1 MNAAAILAEFSQVAA
16 RKLAVSSE
24 ESYRIWITRFLR
36 FLDTPEC
43 RRIESS
49 ERKVE
54 GFLSGMAR
62 EDYSRVSQNQAFNAI
77 LFLYR
82 HVFKKELK
90 EVDAARCKVHS
101 KERYTPTRE
110 EIVAMFH
117 ELRDT
122 PTYRVRLLVALLY
135 GCGLRVSEGCQLR
148 IKDLDIGRMSLTVH
162 DGKGM
167 KDRQVRLP
175 EILVPVLG
183 KHLSRATALAEI
195 DIAERQP
202 VQLPGRLAI
211 KYPAWQ
217 FETRWHFLFPSPKPC
232 QHPRTGQ
239 LVRWCVGPE
248 VIQRAVRAAAGRAG
262 VAGVV
267 TPHCLRHSFCSH
279 LLDSGKSMRRVQ
291 EAMGHSDIRTTAGY
305 ARKECLDLR
314 SPLDGG
320 ENDHDFRRLG

>member
-1 MNAAAILAEFSQVAA
+1 MNTSAILAEFSQVAA
-16 RKLAVSSE
+16 RKLAISSE
-24 ESYRIWITRFLR
+24 DSYRIWIGKFLR

-43 RRIESS
+43 RRLDTS

-90 EVDAARCKVHS
+90 EVDAARCKTHT
-101 KERYTPTRE
+101 KERYAPTRE
-110 EIVAMFH
+110 EIVAMFR
-117 ELRDT
+117 ELHDT

-135 GCGLRVSEGCQLR
+135 GCGLRVTEGCQLR
-148 IKDLDIGRMSLTVH
+148 IKDLDIPRMTLTVH

-175 EILVPVLG
+175 ELLV
-183 KHLSRATALAEI
+183 TALQKHIARAEALAAI
-195 DIAERQP
+195 DIAEKQP
-202 VQLPGRLAI
+202 VQLPGRLAV

-217 FETRWHFLFPSPKPC
+217 FQVRWHFLFPSPKPC
-232 QHPRTGQ
+232 EHPRTGQ
-239 LVRWCVGPE
+239 LVRWCVGPDA
-248 VIQRAVRAAAGRAG
+248 IQRAVKRAAV
-262 VAGVV
+262 VAGVEGKV

-291 EAMGHSDIRTTAGY
+291 EAMGHSDIRTTACY
-305 ARKECLDLR
+305 ARKECLDLV
-314 SPLDGG
+314 SPMDG
-320 ENDHDFRRLG
+320 